1 MSSWKE
7 YQLDNKTIADWLPWG
22 ALTHESVLR
31 NKDDSVLGV
40 IRYKKF
46 DPPQSLQF
54 FEWKNPIFLP
64 AFRRGWSIWLGEQ
77 YAADGDVE
85 CFLTLCWNPF
95 FKDGQIVNG
104 LEDTPQSLYD
114 MESDLAVM
122 LKRIAWS
129 FPKEAEA
136 TVLSY
141 QEIVDYLT
149 FSLTLGRTHV
159 VMPDVPVDFD
169 VYLTAGID
177 LDFTSNHVRLGD
189 EMFLVLTLPSVV
201 GSQEPVLR
209 QITEDLHGAGIPC
222 RHVQRLLLFNEK
234 EAERE
239 LRSYTGKWCPSRKYI
254 KDILT
259 GHTLQR
265 LNGYYNN
272 QTIALV
278 SKEDYARTEAYLE
291 KLLGTLGLP
300 YIVEDYN
307 AKDLWWGSLPGLFR
321 AAVVPPICGFRTI
334 EELLATKSIRQ
345 HKEAQAPLEL
355 PGVEEL
361 IDLPNEWEESEYVP
375 S

>member
-1 MSSWKE
+1 M
-7 YQLDNKTIADWLPWG
+7 
-22 ALTHESVLR
+22 
-31 NKDDSVLGV
+31 
-40 IRYKKF
+40 
-46 DPPQSLQF
+46 
-54 FEWKNPIFLP
+54 
-64 AFRRGWSIWLGEQ
+64 
-77 YAADGDVE
+77 
-85 CFLTLCWNPF
+85 
-95 FKDGQIVNG
+95 
-104 LEDTPQSLYD
+104 
-114 MESDLAVM
+114 
-122 LKRIAWS
+122 
-129 FPKEAEA
+129 
-136 TVLSY
+136 
-141 QEIVDYLT
+141 
-149 FSLTLGRTHV
+149 
-159 VMPDVPVDFD
+159 
-169 VYLTAGID
+169 
-177 LDFTSNHVRLGD
+177 
-189 EMFLVLTLPSVV
+189 
-201 GSQEPVLR
+201 
-209 QITEDLHGAGIPC
+209 
-222 RHVQRLLLFNEK
+222 
-234 EAERE
+234 
-239 LRSYTGKWCPSRKYI
+239 
-254 KDILT
+254 T